1 MLRSFLAMNPDP
13 HISALVE
20 ALSGTASGA
29 PALDTLRQILDAMP
43 VKVGLLDRERRHI
56 YANRAYLEMMGATLD
71 RALGSTIGDMLGPE
85 VQRSTTSLVKRAL
98 NGEVAGSEGWMTQ
111 ADGQQRYILRVH
123 APHRTPDGA
132 IAGYFVIIQDMT
144 ERRQVQDDL
153 FRLAYYDP
161 VTGLAN
167 RLMLLKHMADYR
179 NMGEPFTL
187 VIMDIDRFAD
197 IRTSLGQAFANELLD
212 DLAHRLG
219 AHGAAFDLIA
229 RVSDHAFALLV
240 AGPCDRP
247 VVERSLD
254 ELSGVVRSARSSSGG
269 TVFLSASIGVAV
281 AMPSHERPEDVL
293 RDAEIATGRAREQGG
308 GRQSWFDPAMHAHV
322 VEQVRMEND
331 LRGALQRGTDL
342 WVAYQPIVEMVTGG
356 LAGFEALVRWNHPE
370 RGNIPPGVF
379 IPIAESTGL
388 VVSLGTWVLR
398 EACRQIALWQDHRE
412 PGSAPLF
419 MSVNLSTRQLS
430 DPNFVEVVREVLRE
444 TGVEPSWLKLELTE
458 SAVMD
463 KAEQSIRLLQDLRAL
478 GIKLS
483 IDDFGTG
490 YSSLSYLHKLPIDS
504 LKVDRSFVS
513 AMHQSEENRAIV
525 RIIMDLARLLGFDV
539 IAEGIETSADANLLR
554 ALACDYGQGYH
565 FARPLPPEDAG
576 KLVGG
581 ELPWQAPR

>member
-1 MLRSFLAMNPDP
+1 MSPDP
-13 HISALVE
+13 RISALAD
-20 ALSGTASGA
+20 ALSGAASGA
-29 PALDTLRQILDAMP
+29 PGLDALRQILDAMT
-43 VKVGLLDRERRHI
+43 VKVALMDPRRRHI
-56 YANRAYLEMMGATLD
+56 YANRAYLEMMGTTLD
-71 RALGSTIGDMLGPE
+71 KAVGGTIGELLGQDLLRNTQGAAERALAGET
-85 VQRSTTSLVKRAL
+85 VQT
-98 NGEVAGSEGWMTQ
+98 EGWITQ
-111 ADGQQRYILRVH
+111 ADGQQRYVMRLH
-123 APHRTPDGA
+123 APHRAEDGT
-132 IAGYFVIIQDMT
+132 ITGYFVILQDMT

-187 VIMDIDRFAD
+187 VILDIDRFAE
-197 IRTSLGQAFANELLD
+197 IRSSMGQGFANELLD
-212 DLAHRLG
+212 GLAQRM
-219 AHGAAFDLIA
+219 AAQAAAFDLIA
-229 RVSDHAFALLV
+229 RVSDHAFAML
-240 AGPCDRP
+240 AGGVCDRP
-247 VVERSLD
+247 ALESAVEDLAA
-254 ELSGVVRSARSSSGG
+254 VVRSARSSSGG

-281 AMPSHERPEDVL
+281 SMPTHERPDDVL
-293 RDAEIATGRAREQGG
+293 RDAEIATARAREQGG
-308 GRQSWFDPAMHAHV
+308 GRQAWFDPAMHSHV
-322 VEQVRMEND
+322 VEQVRLEHD
-331 LRGALQRGTDL
+331 LRGALDSGSDL

-356 LAGFEALVRWNHPE
+356 LAGFEALMRWTHPE
-370 RGNIPPGVF
+370 RGNIPPGIF

-398 EACRQIALWQDHRE
+398 QACRQIAEWQDRRE

-419 MSVNLSTRQLS
+419 MSVNLSSYQLS
-430 DPNFVEVVREVLRE
+430 DPNFVQVVREVLRE
-444 TGVEPSWLKLELTE
+444 TGVEPSWIKLELTE

-463 KAEQSIRLLQDLRAL
+463 KAEQSIRLLRDLRAL

-565 FARPLPPEDAG
+565 FARPLPPEEAG

-581 ELPWQAPR
+581 ELPWQMPR

>member
-1 MLRSFLAMNPDP
+1 MSPDP
-13 HISALVE
+13 RISALAD
-20 ALSGTASGA
+20 ALSGAASGA
-29 PALDTLRQILDAMP
+29 PGLDALRQILDAMT
-43 VKVGLLDRERRHI
+43 VKVALMDPRRRHI
-56 YANRAYLEMMGATLD
+56 YANRAYLEMMGTTLD
-71 RALGSTIGDMLGPE
+71 KAVGGTIGELLGPE
-85 VQRSTTSLVKRAL
+85 LQRNTQAAAERAL
-98 NGEVAGSEGWMTQ
+98 AGETVQTEGWITQ
-111 ADGQQRYILRVH
+111 ADGQQRYVMRLH
-123 APHRTPDGA
+123 APHRAEDGA
-132 IAGYFVIIQDMT
+132 ITGYFVILQDMT

-187 VIMDIDRFAD
+187 VILDIDRFAE
-197 IRTSLGQAFANELLD
+197 IRSSMGQGFANELLD
-212 DLAHRLG
+212 GLAQRM
-219 AHGAAFDLIA
+219 AAQAAAFDLIA
-229 RVSDHAFALLV
+229 RVSDHAFAML
-240 AGPCDRP
+240 AGGVCDRP
-247 VVERSLD
+247 ALESAVE
-254 ELSGVVRSARSSSGG
+254 ELAAVVRSARSSSGG

-281 AMPSHERPEDVL
+281 SMPTHERPDDVL
-293 RDAEIATGRAREQGG
+293 RDAEIATARAREQGG
-308 GRQSWFDPAMHAHV
+308 GRQAWFDPAMHSHV
-322 VEQVRMEND
+322 VEQVRLEHD
-331 LRGALQRGTDL
+331 LRGALDSGSDL

-356 LAGFEALVRWNHPE
+356 LAGFEALMRWTHPE
-370 RGNIPPGVF
+370 RGNIPPGIF

-398 EACRQIALWQDHRE
+398 QACRQIAEWQDRRE

-419 MSVNLSTRQLS
+419 MSVNLSSHQLS
-430 DPNFVEVVREVLRE
+430 DPNFVQVVREVLRE
-444 TGVEPSWLKLELTE
+444 TGVEPSWIKLELTE

-463 KAEQSIRLLQDLRAL
+463 KAEQSIRLLRDLRAL

-565 FARPLPPEDAG
+565 FARPLPSAEAG

-581 ELPWQAPR
+581 ELPWQMPR

>member
-1 MLRSFLAMNPDP
+1 MTPDT
-13 HISALVE
+13 HITALVE
-20 ALSGTASGA
+20 ALSAAPSGD

-43 VKVGLLDRERRHI
+43 VMVGVFDRDRRHI
-56 YANRAYLEMMGATLD
+56 FANRAYLEMLGTSLD
-71 RALGSTIGDMLGPE
+71 RLIGTTIGDILGPDTF
-85 VQRSTTSLVKRAL
+85 RSTLGAAKRAL
-98 NGEVAGSEGWMTQ
+98 DGEAVVSEAWTIQ
-111 ADGQQRYILRVH
+111 PDDRQRYFLRMH
-123 APHRTPDGA
+123 APHRAPNGA
-132 IAGYFVIIQDMT
+132 IAGYFIVMQDMT
-144 ERRQVQDDL
+144 ERRQTEDDL

-167 RLMLLKHMADYR
+167 RLMLLKHLADYR
-179 NMGEPFTL
+179 AMGEPFTL
-187 VIMDIDRFAD
+187 IILDIDRFAD
-197 IRTSLGQAFANELLD
+197 VRTSLGQGFANELLD
-212 DLAHRLG
+212 DLAHRMG
-219 AHGAAFDLIA
+219 AHGTAFDLIA
-229 RVSDHAFALLV
+229 RVSDHAFALLI

-247 VVERSLD
+247 AVEEAVE
-254 ELSGVVRSARSSSGG
+254 ELAAIVRSARSNTGG

-281 AMPSHERPEDVL
+281 ALPSHERPEDVL
-293 RDAEIATGRAREQGG
+293 RDAEIATGRARELGG
-308 GRQSWFDPAMHAHV
+308 GRQSWFDPAMHGQV
-322 VEQVRMEND
+322 VEQVRLEHD
-331 LRGALQRGTDL
+331 LRGALASGTDL
-342 WVAYQPIVEMVTGG
+342 WVAYQPIVEMVTSG
-356 LAGFEALVRWNHPE
+356 LAGFEALVRWDHPE

-388 VVSLGTWVLR
+388 VVTLGTWVLR
-398 EACRQIALWQDHRE
+398 EACRQIAIWQEERE

-419 MSVNLSTRQLS
+419 ISVNLSTRQLA
-430 DPNFVEVVREVLRE
+430 DPNFVDVVRQVLRE

-463 KAEQSIRLLQDLRAL
+463 KAEQSIRLLQELRTL
-478 GIKLS
+478 GVKLS

-525 RIIMDLARLLGFDV
+525 RIILDLARLLGFDV

-565 FARPLPPEDAG
+565 FARPLPPAEAG

-581 ELPWQAPR
+581 SLSWQS

>member
-1 MLRSFLAMNPDP
+1 MSPDP
-13 HISALVE
+13 RISALAD
-20 ALSGTASGA
+20 ALSGAASGA
-29 PALDTLRQILDAMP
+29 PGLDALRQILDAMT
-43 VKVGLLDRERRHI
+43 VKVALMDPQRRHI
-56 YANRAYLEMMGATLD
+56 YANRAYLEMMGTTLD
-71 RALGSTIGDMLGPE
+71 KAVGGTIGEFLGQDLLRNTQSAAERALAGET
-85 VQRSTTSLVKRAL
+85 VQT
-98 NGEVAGSEGWMTQ
+98 EGWITQ
-111 ADGQQRYILRVH
+111 ADSQQRYVMRLH
-123 APHRTPDGA
+123 APHRAEDGT
-132 IAGYFVIIQDMT
+132 ITGYFVILQDMT

-187 VIMDIDRFAD
+187 VILDIDRFAE
-197 IRTSLGQAFANELLD
+197 IRSSMGQGFANELLD
-212 DLAHRLG
+212 GLAQRM
-219 AHGAAFDLIA
+219 AAQAASFDLIA
-229 RVSDHAFALLV
+229 RVSDHAFAML
-240 AGPCDRP
+240 AGGVCDRP
-247 VVERSLD
+247 ALESAIEDLAA
-254 ELSGVVRSARSSSGG
+254 VVRSARSSSGG

-281 AMPSHERPEDVL
+281 SMPTHERPDDVL
-293 RDAEIATGRAREQGG
+293 RDAEIATARAREQGG
-308 GRQSWFDPAMHAHV
+308 GRQAWFDPAMHSHV
-322 VEQVRMEND
+322 VEQVRLEHD
-331 LRGALQRGTDL
+331 LRGALDSGSDL

-356 LAGFEALVRWNHPE
+356 LAGFEALMRWTHPE
-370 RGNIPPGVF
+370 RGNIPPGIF

-398 EACRQIALWQDHRE
+398 QACRQIAEWQDRRE

-419 MSVNLSTRQLS
+419 MSVNLSSHQLS
-430 DPNFVEVVREVLRE
+430 DPNFVQVVREVLRE
-444 TGVEPSWLKLELTE
+444 TGVEPSWIKLELTE

-463 KAEQSIRLLQDLRAL
+463 KAEQSIRLLRDLRAL

-565 FARPLPPEDAG
+565 FARPLPSAEAG

-581 ELPWQAPR
+581 ELPWQMPR

>member
-1 MLRSFLAMNPDP
+1 MSPDP
-13 HISALVE
+13 RISALAD
-20 ALSGTASGA
+20 ALSGAASGA
-29 PALDTLRQILDAMP
+29 PGLDALRQILDAMT
-43 VKVGLLDRERRHI
+43 VKVALMDPQRRHI
-56 YANRAYLEMMGATLD
+56 YANRAYLEMMGTTLD
-71 RALGSTIGDMLGPE
+71 KAVGGTIGEFLGQDLLRNTQGAAERALAGET
-85 VQRSTTSLVKRAL
+85 VQT
-98 NGEVAGSEGWMTQ
+98 EGWITQ
-111 ADGQQRYILRVH
+111 ADGQQRYVMRLH
-123 APHRTPDGA
+123 APHRAEDGT
-132 IAGYFVIIQDMT
+132 ITGYFVILQDMT

-187 VIMDIDRFAD
+187 VILDIDRFAE
-197 IRTSLGQAFANELLD
+197 IRSSMGQGFANELLD
-212 DLAHRLG
+212 GLAQRM
-219 AHGAAFDLIA
+219 AAQAASFDLIA
-229 RVSDHAFALLV
+229 RVSDHAFAML
-240 AGPCDRP
+240 AGGVCDRP
-247 VVERSLD
+247 ALESAIEDLAA
-254 ELSGVVRSARSSSGG
+254 VVRSARSSSGG

-281 AMPSHERPEDVL
+281 SMPTHERPDDVL
-293 RDAEIATGRAREQGG
+293 RDAEIATARAREQGG
-308 GRQSWFDPAMHAHV
+308 GRQAWFDPAMHSHV
-322 VEQVRMEND
+322 VEQVRLEHD
-331 LRGALQRGTDL
+331 LRGALDSGSDL

-356 LAGFEALVRWNHPE
+356 LAGFEALMRWTHPE
-370 RGNIPPGVF
+370 RGNIPPGIF

-398 EACRQIALWQDHRE
+398 QACRQIAEWQDRRE

-419 MSVNLSTRQLS
+419 MSVNLSSHQLS
-430 DPNFVEVVREVLRE
+430 DPNFVQVVREVLRE
-444 TGVEPSWLKLELTE
+444 TGVEPSWIKLELTE

-463 KAEQSIRLLQDLRAL
+463 KAEQSIRLLRDLRAL

-565 FARPLPPEDAG
+565 FARPLPAAEAG

-581 ELPWQAPR
+581 ELPWQMPR

>member
-1 MLRSFLAMNPDP
+1 MDP
-13 HISALVE
+13 
-20 ALSGTASGA
+20 
-29 PALDTLRQILDAMP
+29 R
-43 VKVGLLDRERRHI
+43 RRHI
-56 YANRAYLEMMGATLD
+56 YANRAYLEMMGTTLD
-71 RALGSTIGDMLGPE
+71 KAVGGTIGELLGQDLLRNTQGAAERALAGET
-85 VQRSTTSLVKRAL
+85 VQT
-98 NGEVAGSEGWMTQ
+98 EGWITQ
-111 ADGQQRYILRVH
+111 ADGQQRYVMRLH
-123 APHRTPDGA
+123 APHRAEDGT
-132 IAGYFVIIQDMT
+132 ITGYFVILQDMT

-187 VIMDIDRFAD
+187 VILDIDRFAE
-197 IRTSLGQAFANELLD
+197 IRSSMGQGFANELLD
-212 DLAHRLG
+212 GLAQRM
-219 AHGAAFDLIA
+219 AAQAAAFDLIA
-229 RVSDHAFALLV
+229 RVSDHAFAML
-240 AGPCDRP
+240 AGGVCDRP
-247 VVERSLD
+247 ALESAVEDLAA
-254 ELSGVVRSARSSSGG
+254 VVRSARSSSGG

-281 AMPSHERPEDVL
+281 SMPTHERPDDVL
-293 RDAEIATGRAREQGG
+293 RDAEIATARAREQGG
-308 GRQSWFDPAMHAHV
+308 GRQAWFDPAMHSHV
-322 VEQVRMEND
+322 VEQVRLEHD
-331 LRGALQRGTDL
+331 LRGALDSGSDL

-356 LAGFEALVRWNHPE
+356 LAGFEALMRWTHPE
-370 RGNIPPGVF
+370 RGNIPPGIF

-398 EACRQIALWQDHRE
+398 QACQQIADWQDRRE

-419 MSVNLSTRQLS
+419 MSVNLSSHQLS
-430 DPNFVEVVREVLRE
+430 DPNFVQVVREVLRE
-444 TGVEPSWLKLELTE
+444 TGVEPSWIKLELTE

-463 KAEQSIRLLQDLRAL
+463 KAEQSIRLLRDLRAL

-565 FARPLPPEDAG
+565 FARPLPPEEAG

-581 ELPWQAPR
+581 ELPWQMPR

>member
-1 MLRSFLAMNPDP
+1 MSPDP
-13 HISALVE
+13 RITALAD
-20 ALSGTASGA
+20 ALSGAVSGA
-29 PALDTLRQILDAMP
+29 PGLDALRQILDAMT
-43 VKVGLLDRERRHI
+43 VKVALMDPQRRHI
-56 YANRAYLEMMGATLD
+56 YANRAYLEMMGTTLEK
-71 RALGSTIGDMLGPE
+71 AVGTTIGDLLGPDQLRNTVGAAE
-85 VQRSTTSLVKRAL
+85 RAL
-98 NGEVAGSEGWMTQ
+98 AGETVQTEGWITQ
-111 ADGQQRYILRVH
+111 ADGLQRYVTRLH
-123 APHRTPDGA
+123 APHRAEDGA
-132 IAGYFVIIQDMT
+132 ITGYFVILQDMT

-187 VIMDIDRFAD
+187 VILDIDRFAE
-197 IRTSLGQAFANELLD
+197 IRSSMGQGFANEVLD
-212 DLAHRLG
+212 GLAQRM
-219 AHGAAFDLIA
+219 AAQAAAFDLIA
-229 RVSDHAFALLV
+229 RVSDHAFAML
-240 AGPCDRP
+240 AGGSCDRP
-247 VVERSLD
+247 ALESAIE
-254 ELSGVVRSARSSSGG
+254 ELAAVVRSARSSSGG

-281 AMPSHERPEDVL
+281 ASPTHERPDDVL
-293 RDAEIATGRAREQGG
+293 RDAEIATARAREQGG
-308 GRQSWFDPAMHAHV
+308 GRQAWFDPAMHSHV
-322 VEQVRMEND
+322 VEQVRLEHD
-331 LRGALQRGTDL
+331 LRSALDSGSDL

-356 LAGFEALVRWNHPE
+356 LAGFEALMRWNHPE
-370 RGNIPPGVF
+370 RGNIPPGIF

-398 EACRQIALWQDHRE
+398 QACLQIAEWQDRRE

-419 MSVNLSTRQLS
+419 MSVNLSTHQLS
-430 DPNFVEVVREVLRE
+430 DPNFVQVVREVLRE
-444 TGVEPSWLKLELTE
+444 TGVEPSWIKLELTE

-463 KAEQSIRLLQDLRAL
+463 KAEQSIRLLRDLRAL

-565 FARPLPPEDAG
+565 FARPLPSAEAG

-581 ELPWQAPR
+581 ELPWQMPR

>member
-1 MLRSFLAMNPDP
+1 M
-13 HISALVE
+13 
-20 ALSGTASGA
+20 T
-29 PALDTLRQILDAMP
+29 
-43 VKVGLLDRERRHI
+43 VKVALMAPDRQHI
-56 YANRAYLEMMGATLD
+56 YANRAYLAMIGTTLD
-71 RALGSTIGDMLGPE
+71 KAVGTTIGDMLGPDLL
-85 VQRSTTSLVKRAL
+85 RNTASAADRAL
-98 NGEVAGSEGWMTQ
+98 AGETVQTEGWITQ
-111 ADGQQRYILRVH
+111 ADGQQRYVTRMH
-123 APHRTPDGA
+123 APHRDEAGA
-132 IAGYFVIIQDMT
+132 VTGYFVILQDMT

-187 VIMDIDRFAD
+187 VILDIDRFAE
-197 IRTSLGQAFANELLD
+197 IRSSMGQGFANELLD
-212 DLAHRLG
+212 DLAQRM
-219 AHGAAFDLIA
+219 AAQAAAFDLIA
-229 RVSDHAFALLV
+229 RVSDHAFALLGSS
-240 AGPCDRP
+240 ACDRP
-247 VVERSLD
+247 LIEGAVETLAAA
-254 ELSGVVRSARSSSGG
+254 VRSVRSSSGG
-269 TVFLSASIGVAV
+269 TVFLSASVGIAE
-281 AMPSHERPEDVL
+281 AMPGHERPEDVL
-293 RDAEIATGRAREQGG
+293 RDAEIATARAREMGG
-308 GRQSWFDPAMHAHV
+308 GRMAWFDPTMHAHM
-322 VEQVRMEND
+322 VEQVRLEHD
-331 LRGALQRGTDL
+331 LRGALASGNDI

-356 LAGFEALVRWNHPE
+356 LAGFEALMRWSHPK

-398 EACRQIALWQDHRE
+398 EACRQIAEWQDRRE

-419 MSVNLSTRQLS
+419 MSVNLSSHQLS
-430 DPNFVEVVREVLRE
+430 DPNFVQVVREVLRE
-444 TGVEPSWLKLELTE
+444 TGVEPSWIKLELTE

-463 KAEQSIRLLQDLRAL
+463 KAEQSIRLLRDLRAL

-565 FARPLPPEDAG
+565 FARPLPPADAG
-576 KLVGG
+576 RLVGG
-581 ELPWQAPR
+581 DLPWQMPR

>member
-1 MLRSFLAMNPDP
+1 MSPDP
-13 HISALVE
+13 RISALAD
-20 ALSGTASGA
+20 ALSGAASGA
-29 PALDTLRQILDAMP
+29 PGLDALRQILDAMT
-43 VKVGLLDRERRHI
+43 VKVALMDPQRRHI
-56 YANRAYLEMMGATLD
+56 YANRAYLEMMGTTLEKAVGGTIGELLGPD
-71 RALGSTIGDMLGPE
+71 LQRNTQAAAERALAGET
-85 VQRSTTSLVKRAL
+85 VQT
-98 NGEVAGSEGWMTQ
+98 EGWITQ
-111 ADGQQRYILRVH
+111 ADGQQRYVMRLH
-123 APHRTPDGA
+123 APHRAEDGA
-132 IAGYFVIIQDMT
+132 ITGYFVILQDMT

-187 VIMDIDRFAD
+187 VILDIDRFAE
-197 IRTSLGQAFANELLD
+197 IRSSMGQGFANELLD
-212 DLAHRLG
+212 GLAQRM
-219 AHGAAFDLIA
+219 AAQAAAFDLIA
-229 RVSDHAFALLV
+229 RVSDHAFAML
-240 AGPCDRP
+240 AGGVCDRP
-247 VVERSLD
+247 ALESAVEDLAA
-254 ELSGVVRSARSSSGG
+254 VVRSARSSSGG

-281 AMPSHERPEDVL
+281 SMPTHERPDDVL
-293 RDAEIATGRAREQGG
+293 RDAEIATARAREQGG
-308 GRQSWFDPAMHAHV
+308 GRQAWFDPAMHSHV
-322 VEQVRMEND
+322 VEQVRLEHD
-331 LRGALQRGTDL
+331 LRGALDSGSDL

-356 LAGFEALVRWNHPE
+356 LAGFEALMRWTHPE
-370 RGNIPPGVF
+370 RGNIPPGIF

-398 EACRQIALWQDHRE
+398 QACRQIAEWQDRRE

-419 MSVNLSTRQLS
+419 MSVNLSSHQLS
-430 DPNFVEVVREVLRE
+430 DPNFVQVVREVLRE
-444 TGVEPSWLKLELTE
+444 TGVEPSWIKLELTE
-458 SAVMD
+458 RAVMD
-463 KAEQSIRLLQDLRAL
+463 KAEQSIRLLRDLRAL

-565 FARPLPPEDAG
+565 FARPLPSAEAG

-581 ELPWQAPR
+581 ELPWQMPR

>member
-1 MLRSFLAMNPDP
+1 MTPDT
-13 HISALVE
+13 HITALVE
-20 ALSGTASGA
+20 ALSAAPSGD

-43 VKVGLLDRERRHI
+43 VMVGVFDRDRRHI
-56 YANRAYLEMMGATLD
+56 FANRAYLEMLGTTLD
-71 RALGSTIGDMLGPE
+71 RLVGTTIGDILGPDTF
-85 VQRSTTSLVKRAL
+85 RSTLGAAKRAL
-98 NGEVAGSEGWMTQ
+98 DGEAVVSEAWTIQ
-111 ADGQQRYILRVH
+111 PDERQRYFLRMH
-123 APHRTPDGA
+123 APHRAPNGA
-132 IAGYFVIIQDMT
+132 IAGYFIVMQDMT
-144 ERRQVQDDL
+144 ERRQTEDDL

-167 RLMLLKHMADYR
+167 RLMLLKHLADYR
-179 NMGEPFTL
+179 AMGEPFTL
-187 VIMDIDRFAD
+187 IILDIDRFAD
-197 IRTSLGQAFANELLD
+197 VRTSLGQGFANELLD
-212 DLAHRLG
+212 DLAHRMG
-219 AHGAAFDLIA
+219 AHGTAFDLIA
-229 RVSDHAFALLV
+229 RVSDHAFALLI

-247 VVERSLD
+247 AVEEAVE
-254 ELSGVVRSARSSSGG
+254 ELAAIVRSARSNTGG

-281 AMPSHERPEDVL
+281 ALPSHERPEDVL
-293 RDAEIATGRAREQGG
+293 RDAEIATGRARELGG
-308 GRQSWFDPAMHAHV
+308 GRQSWFDPAMHGQV
-322 VEQVRMEND
+322 VEQVRLEHD
-331 LRGALQRGTDL
+331 LRGALASGTDL
-342 WVAYQPIVEMVTGG
+342 WVAYQPIVEMVTSG
-356 LAGFEALVRWNHPE
+356 LAGFEALVRWDHPE

-388 VVSLGTWVLR
+388 VVTLGTWVLR
-398 EACRQIALWQDHRE
+398 EACRQIAIWQEERE

-419 MSVNLSTRQLS
+419 ISVNLSTRQLA
-430 DPNFVEVVREVLRE
+430 DPNFVDVVRQVLRE

-463 KAEQSIRLLQDLRAL
+463 KAEQSIRLLQELRTL
-478 GIKLS
+478 GVKLS

-525 RIIMDLARLLGFDV
+525 RIILDLARLLGFDV

-565 FARPLPPEDAG
+565 FARPLPPAEAG

-581 ELPWQAPR
+581 SLSWQS

>member
-1 MLRSFLAMNPDP
+1 MSPDP
-13 HISALVE
+13 RISALAD
-20 ALSGTASGA
+20 ALSGAASGA
-29 PALDTLRQILDAMP
+29 PGLDALRQILDAMT
-43 VKVGLLDRERRHI
+43 VKVALMDPQRRHI
-56 YANRAYLEMMGATLD
+56 YANRAYLEMMGTTLEKAVGGTIGELLGPD
-71 RALGSTIGDMLGPE
+71 LQRNTQAAAERALAGET
-85 VQRSTTSLVKRAL
+85 VQT
-98 NGEVAGSEGWMTQ
+98 EGWITQ
-111 ADGQQRYILRVH
+111 ADGQQRYVMRLH
-123 APHRTPDGA
+123 APHRAEDGA
-132 IAGYFVIIQDMT
+132 ITGYFVILQDMT

-187 VIMDIDRFAD
+187 VILDIDRFAE
-197 IRTSLGQAFANELLD
+197 IRSSMGQGFANELLD
-212 DLAHRLG
+212 GLAQRM
-219 AHGAAFDLIA
+219 AAQAAAFDLIA
-229 RVSDHAFALLV
+229 RVSDHAFAML
-240 AGPCDRP
+240 AGGVCDRP
-247 VVERSLD
+247 ALESAVE
-254 ELSGVVRSARSSSGG
+254 ELAAVVRSARSSSGG

-281 AMPSHERPEDVL
+281 SMPTHERPDDVL
-293 RDAEIATGRAREQGG
+293 RDAEIATARAREQGG
-308 GRQSWFDPAMHAHV
+308 GRQAWFDPAMHSHV
-322 VEQVRMEND
+322 VEQVRLEHD
-331 LRGALQRGTDL
+331 LRGALDSGSDL

-356 LAGFEALVRWNHPE
+356 LAGFEALMRWTHPE
-370 RGNIPPGVF
+370 RGNIPPGIF

-398 EACRQIALWQDHRE
+398 QACQQIAEWQDRRE

-419 MSVNLSTRQLS
+419 MSVNLSSHQLS
-430 DPNFVEVVREVLRE
+430 DPNFVQVVREVLRE
-444 TGVEPSWLKLELTE
+444 TGVEPSWIKLELTE

-463 KAEQSIRLLQDLRAL
+463 KAEQSIRLLRDLRAL

-565 FARPLPPEDAG
+565 FARPLPSAEAG

-581 ELPWQAPR
+581 ELPWQMPR

>member
-1 MLRSFLAMNPDP
+1 MNPDP

-56 YANRAYLEMMGATLD
+56 YANRAYLEMMGVTLD
-71 RALGSTIGDMLGPE
+71 RAVGATIGDLLGPE
-85 VQRSTTSLVKRAL
+85 IQRGTLSLAKRAL
-98 NGEVAGSEGWMTQ
+98 KGEIVSSEGWMTQ
-111 ADGQQRYILRVH
+111 ADGQQRYILRLH
-123 APHRTPDGA
+123 APHRAEDGA

-219 AHGAAFDLIA
+219 AQGAAFDLIA

-240 AGPCDRP
+240 AGPCDQP
-247 VVERSLD
+247 AIEQSLD
-254 ELSGVVRSARSSSGG
+254 DLAAVVRSVRSSSGG

-322 VEQVRMEND
+322 VEQVRMEHD

-388 VVSLGTWVLR
+388 VVTLGTWVLR
-398 EACRQIALWQDHRE
+398 EACRQIAAWQDQRE

-419 MSVNLSTRQLS
+419 MSVNLSTRQLA
-430 DPNFVEVVREVLRE
+430 DPNFVAVVSGVLRE

-463 KAEQSIRLLQDLRAL
+463 KAEQSILLLQDLRAL

-565 FARPLPPEDAG
+565 FARPLPPEEAG

-581 ELPWQAPR
+581 NLPWQAPPCGPGPA

>member
-1 MLRSFLAMNPDP
+1 MSPDP
-13 HISALVE
+13 RITALAD
-20 ALSGTASGA
+20 ALSGATSGA
-29 PALDTLRQILDAMP
+29 PGLDALRQILDAMT
-43 VKVGLLDRERRHI
+43 VKVALMDPQRRHI
-56 YANRAYLEMMGATLD
+56 YANRAYLEMMGTTLEK
-71 RALGSTIGDMLGPE
+71 ALGTTIGVHLGPE
-85 VQRSTTSLVKRAL
+85 LQRSTMVQAERAL
-98 NGEVAGSEGWMTQ
+98 AGETLHTEGWITQ
-111 ADGQQRYILRVH
+111 ANGQQRYVMRLH
-123 APHRTPDGA
+123 APYRLEDGS
-132 IAGYFVIIQDMT
+132 IAGYFVVVQDMT

-187 VIMDIDRFAD
+187 VILDIDRFAE
-197 IRTSLGQAFANELLD
+197 IRSSMGQGFANEVLD
-212 DLAHRLG
+212 GLAQRM
-219 AHGAAFDLIA
+219 AVQAAAFDLIA
-229 RVSDHAFALLV
+229 RVSDHAFAML
-240 AGPCDRP
+240 AGGACDRP
-247 VVERSLD
+247 ALESAIE
-254 ELSGVVRSARSSSGG
+254 ELAAVVRSARSSSGG

-281 AMPSHERPEDVL
+281 AAPTHERPDDVL
-293 RDAEIATGRAREQGG
+293 RDAEIATARAREQGG
-308 GRQSWFDPAMHAHV
+308 GRQAWFDPAMHSHV
-322 VEQVRMEND
+322 VEQVRLEHD
-331 LRGALQRGTDL
+331 LRSALDSGSDL

-356 LAGFEALVRWNHPE
+356 LAGFEALMRWNHPE
-370 RGNIPPGVF
+370 RGNIPPGIF

-398 EACRQIALWQDHRE
+398 QACLQIAEWQDRRE

-419 MSVNLSTRQLS
+419 MSVNLSTHQLS
-430 DPNFVEVVREVLRE
+430 DPNFVQVVRDVLRE
-444 TGVEPSWLKLELTE
+444 TGVEPSWIKLELTE

-463 KAEQSIRLLQDLRAL
+463 KAEQSIRLLRDLRAL

-565 FARPLPPEDAG
+565 FARPLPAADAG

-581 ELPWQAPR
+581 ELPWQMPR

>member
-1 MLRSFLAMNPDP
+1 MDP
-13 HISALVE
+13 
-20 ALSGTASGA
+20 
-29 PALDTLRQILDAMP
+29 Q
-43 VKVGLLDRERRHI
+43 RRHI
-56 YANRAYLEMMGATLD
+56 YANRSYLEMMATTLD
-71 RALGSTIGDMLGPE
+71 KAVGSTIGDLLGPDLL
-85 VQRSTTSLVKRAL
+85 RNSLGAAERAL
-98 NGEVAGSEGWMTQ
+98 AGETVQTEGWITQ
-111 ADGQQRYILRVH
+111 ADGQQRYVMRLH
-123 APHRTPDGA
+123 APYRAEDGTVT
-132 IAGYFVIIQDMT
+132 GYFVILQDMT

-187 VIMDIDRFAD
+187 VILDIDRFAE
-197 IRTSLGQAFANELLD
+197 IRSSMGQGFANELLD
-212 DLAHRLG
+212 GLAQRM
-219 AHGAAFDLIA
+219 AAQAAAFDLIA
-229 RVSDHAFALLV
+229 RVSDHAFAML
-240 AGPCDRP
+240 AGGACDRP
-247 VVERSLD
+247 ALEGAIDDLAA
-254 ELSGVVRSARSSSGG
+254 VVRSARSSSGG
-269 TVFLSASIGVAV
+269 TVFLSASVGVAV
-281 AMPSHERPEDVL
+281 AMPSHERPDDVL
-293 RDAEIATGRAREQGG
+293 RDAEIATARAREQGG
-308 GRQSWFDPAMHAHV
+308 GRQAWFDPAMHSHV
-322 VEQVRMEND
+322 VEQVRLEHD
-331 LRGALQRGTDL
+331 LRGALASGSDL

-356 LAGFEALVRWNHPE
+356 LAGFEALMRWNHPE
-370 RGNIPPGVF
+370 RGNIPPGIF

-398 EACRQIALWQDHRE
+398 QACLQIAEWQDRRE

-419 MSVNLSTRQLS
+419 MSVNLSTHQLS
-430 DPNFVEVVREVLRE
+430 DPNFVQVVREVLRE
-444 TGVEPSWLKLELTE
+444 TGVEPSWIKLELTE

-463 KAEQSIRLLQDLRAL
+463 KAEQSIRLLRDLRAL

-539 IAEGIETSADANLLR
+539 IAEGIETSSDANLLR

-565 FARPLPPEDAG
+565 FARPLPPKEAG

-581 ELPWQAPR
+581 ELPWQMPR

>member
-1 MLRSFLAMNPDP
+1 MNPDP

-43 VKVGLLDRERRHI
+43 VKVGLFDRDRRHI
-56 YANRAYLEMMGATLD
+56 YANRAYLEMMGATLE
-71 RALGSTIGDMLGPE
+71 RALGCTIGDLLGPE
-85 VQRSTTSLVKRAL
+85 VQRSTMGLAKRAM
-98 NGEVAGSEGWMTQ
+98 NGETVSSEGWLTQ
-111 ADGQQRYILRVH
+111 ADGQQRYILRLH
-123 APHRTPDGA
+123 APHRMPDGA
-132 IAGYFVIIQDMT
+132 VAGYFVIIQDMT

-161 VTGLAN
+161 VTGMAN

-179 NMGEPFTL
+179 SMGEPFTL

-197 IRTSLGQAFANELLD
+197 IRTSLGQAFANDLLE
-212 DLAHRLG
+212 DLAHRMG
-219 AHGAAFDLIA
+219 AQGAAFDLIA

-247 VVERSLD
+247 AVERALE
-254 ELSGVVRSARSSSGG
+254 ELSGVVRSARSGSGG

-281 AMPSHERPEDVL
+281 ALPAHERPEDVL

-322 VEQVRMEND
+322 VEQVRMEHD
-331 LRGALQRGTDL
+331 LRGALQGGTDL

-388 VVSLGTWVLR
+388 VVTLGTWVLR
-398 EACRQIALWQDHRE
+398 EACKQIAAWQDQRE

-430 DPNFVEVVREVLRE
+430 DPNLVDVVRDVLRE

-463 KAEQSIRLLQDLRAL
+463 KAEQSIRLLQDLRTL

-565 FARPLPPEDAG
+565 FARPLAPEAAG

-581 ELPWQAPR
+581 DLPWRPLD

>member
-1 MLRSFLAMNPDP
+1 MTPDA
-13 HISALVE
+13 HITALIE
-20 ALSGTASGA
+20 ALSATPSND
-29 PALDTLRQILDAMP
+29 PAIDTLRQILDAMP
-43 VKVGLLDRERRHI
+43 VMVGVFDRDRRHVF
-56 YANRAYLEMMGATLD
+56 ANRAYVEMLETTLD
-71 RALGSTIGDMLGPE
+71 RLIGTTIGDVLGPDTF
-85 VQRSTTSLVKRAL
+85 RSTLSAAKRAL
-98 NGEVAGSEGWMTQ
+98 DGESVVSEAWTIQ
-111 ADGQQRYILRVH
+111 PDDRQRYFLRMH
-123 APHRTPDGA
+123 APHRAPNGA
-132 IAGYFVIIQDMT
+132 VVGYFIVMQDMT
-144 ERRQVQDDL
+144 ERRQTEDDL

-167 RLMLLKHMADYR
+167 RLMLLKHLADYR
-179 NMGEPFTL
+179 AMGEPFTL
-187 VIMDIDRFAD
+187 IILDIDRFAD
-197 IRTSLGQAFANELLD
+197 VRTSLGQGFANELLD
-212 DLAHRLG
+212 DLAHRMG

-229 RVSDHAFALLV
+229 RVSDHAFALLI

-247 VVERSLD
+247 VVESAVE
-254 ELSGVVRSARSSSGG
+254 ELATIVRSARSNSGG

-281 AMPSHERPEDVL
+281 ALPSHERPEDVL
-293 RDAEIATGRAREQGG
+293 RDAEIATGRARELGG
-308 GRQSWFDPAMHAHV
+308 GRQSWFDPAMHGQV
-322 VEQVRMEND
+322 VEQVRLEHD
-331 LRGALQRGTDL
+331 LRGAMASGTDL
-342 WVAYQPIVEMVTGG
+342 WVAYQPIVEMVTSG

-388 VVSLGTWVLR
+388 VVTLGTWVLR
-398 EACRQIALWQDHRE
+398 EACRQIAIWQEERE

-419 MSVNLSTRQLS
+419 ISVNLSTRQLA
-430 DPNFVEVVREVLRE
+430 DPNFVDVVRQVLRE

-463 KAEQSIRLLQDLRAL
+463 KAEQSIRLLQELRAL
-478 GIKLS
+478 GVKLS

-525 RIIMDLARLLGFDV
+525 RIILDLARLLGFDV

-565 FARPLPPEDAG
+565 FARPLPPAEAG

-581 ELPWQAPR
+581 TLSWQA